1 MHAEAANSVAAEP
14 CFATTAGVPVREKFD
29 FWHEVVTRNLVDL
42 EYELIGRQ
50 PFDATFAGCRLGM
63 LNLSRIEASP
73 HRAARSSIGIARSDT
88 ESLVFNFVLSGSL
101 QSEQDGRRTWLKVG
115 DGAFCDARRPY
126 VLQRD
131 EPFTIAS
138 LQVPRAVVAA
148 RISGLDRMSAINL
161 CERSE
166 LAPMV
171 FGYLSQLAQRASKL
185 DPAIRAKVGQNFT
198 ELLVALL
205 AEFADAN
212 PLPQS
217 EYRNLTLMRI
227 KDLVERNLGND
238 KLGPDF
244 VAAELKL
251 SPRYINNLLE
261 AEDTSLSRYIWQR
274 RLERSAEQLRDPGL
288 RGRTISVIAL
298 NNGFND
304 LSHFSKAFRE
314 RFSLSPR
321 DYRSRIITGHGR
333 A

>member
-1 MHAEAANSVAAEP
+1 MRAEAANSVAVEP
-14 CFATTAGVPVREKFD
+14 CFATTAGIPVREKFD
-29 FWHEVVTRNLVDL
+29 FWHDIVTRNLVDL
-42 EYELIGRQ
+42 EYELIGKQ
-50 PFDATFAGCRLGM
+50 PFDATFAGCRLDT
-63 LNLSRIEASP
+63 LNMSRIEASP
-73 HRAARSSIGIARSDT
+73 HRAARSSAGITRSDS

-101 QSEQDGRRTWLKVG
+101 QSEQDERRTRLSVG

-126 VLQRD
+126 RLQSD
-131 EPFTIAS
+131 QPFVIAS
-138 LQVPRAVVAA
+138 LQVPRPIVAG
-148 RISGLDRMSAINL
+148 RISGLDRMSAVNL
-161 CERSE
+161 SERSE

-171 FGYLSQLAQRASKL
+171 FGYLVQLVQRASKL
-185 DPAIRAKVGQNFT
+185 EPATRAKVGHNFT

-205 AEFADAN
+205 AEFAAAA

-217 EYRNLTLMRI
+217 EYRTLTLMRVKEVI
-227 KDLVERNLGND
+227 ERNLGND
-238 KLGPDF
+238 RLGPDF

-274 RLERSAEQLRDPGL
+274 RLESSAEQLRDPGL

-314 RFSLSPR
+314 RFGLSPR
-321 DYRSRIITGHGR
+321 DYRSRGWDS
-333 A
+333 